1 MKYIINPAG
10 NRIVIATPE
19 ETHAL
24 RPRMRTAFRCWRANG
39 GDIEDLCQEVEI
51 IVWRAIAEQRI
62 PGNGFARPRDAL
74 LDFMFSVAWNVWRNH
89 SRKRSTRSE
98 VPCPDEDLPEV
109 AGPSPEGRIDARE
122 TLLHLTLHE
131 DIARVLIEAVNVPSK
146 VRYANVVKS
155 TYGSR
160 LTKARQWVRDVDA
173 GHWKTPRMPVLPK
186 LKHRKKKR

>member
-10 NRIVIATPE
+10 NRIVVATPE

-24 RPRMRTAFRCWRANG
+24 RPRMRSAFRGWRANG

-74 LDFMFSVAWNVWRNH
+74 LEFMFSVAWNVWRNH

-98 VPCPDEDLPEV
+98 VPCPDDELPDV

-122 TLLHLTLHE
+122 TLLQLTMRE
-131 DIARVLIEAVNVPSK
+131 DIARVLLDALSVPPE
-146 VRYANVVKS
+146 VRYANVAKS

-160 LTKARQWVRDVDA
+160 LTKARRWARAVDT
-173 GHWKTPRMPVLPK
+173 GHWKAPTMPDPTGWK
-186 LKHRKKKR
+186 KRKKKR